1 MKRKNI
7 NWGNRTSVRI
17 PPRGDFILYLWQDC
31 PEPLEADCHSIPRV
45 PSQIIETS
53 KAFSEIANSVS
64 PVVANISQQRLLRE
78 RRHLFDDPFFNFFG
92 PSHDFGSPKK
102 WKEQSLGSGVI
113 VSGDGYIITNNHVIE
128 QAEEIKVTL
137 YDKKKL

>member
-1 MKRKNI
+1 M
-7 NWGNRTSVRI
+7 
-17 PPRGDFILYLWQDC
+17 
-31 PEPLEADCHSIPRV
+31 

-64 PVVANISQQRLLRE
+64 PVVANISTTKVVKRE
-78 RRHLFDDPFFNFFG
+78 APSFFDDPFFNFFG

-137 YDKKKL
+137 YDKKALREKLSALIRKQI